1 MASGTVYNYSIM
13 DDMHAQPDPLKPLT
27 PRQVEILRM
36 IEAHVEESGFPPTR
50 AEICAAMGFSSP
62 NAAETHLRALER
74 KGVIEMTSG
83 ASRGIRLTQAPASS
97 SSLPVIGRVAAG
109 SPMLAE
115 QNVEQRC
122 KVDPALFDPP
132 ADYLLRVRG
141 MSMRDAGI
149 LEGDMLA
156 VHRTTQF
163 RSGQI
168 VVARLHDEVTVK
180 RIQRNRNVVELL
192 PENPDFEPIVVDLRR
207 DPLEIE
213 GIAVGVIRNGKW

>member
-1 MASGTVYNYSIM
+1 MNTDTLGT
-13 DDMHAQPDPLKPLT
+13 PDTPDTHQPLT
-27 PRQVEILRM
+27 ARQIEILRM
-36 IEAHVEESGFPPTR
+36 IETHVEESGFPPTR
-50 AEICAAMGFSSP
+50 AEICSAMGFSSP

-83 ASRGIRLTQAPASS
+83 ASRGIRLTQQSAPPST
-97 SSLPVIGRVAAG
+97 LPVIGRVAAG

-115 QNVEQRC
+115 QNVEQHC

-141 MSMRDAGI
+141 MSMRDVGI
-149 LEGDMLA
+149 LEGDLLA

-180 RIQRNRNVVELL
+180 RIQRNRNVVELIA
-192 PENPDFEPIVVDLRR
+192 ENPEFKPIVVDLKR

-213 GIAVGVIRNGKW
+213 GIAVGVIRNGKWS

>member
-1 MASGTVYNYSIM
+1 M
-13 DDMHAQPDPLKPLT
+13 DDENPKQLT
-27 PRQVEILRM
+27 PRQQEILQL
-36 IEAHVEESGFPPTR
+36 IETHVEESGFPPTR

-83 ASRGIRLTQAPASS
+83 ASRGIRLTQQTT
-97 SSLPVIGRVAAG
+97 LPVIGRVAAG

-115 QNVEQRC
+115 QNIEQRYRI
-122 KVDPALFDPP
+122 DPALFQPA
-132 ADYLLRVRG
+132 ADYFLRVRG

-149 LEGDMLA
+149 LEGDLLA

-180 RIQRNRNVVELL
+180 RIQRTRNTVELIPDN
-192 PENPDFEPIVVDLRR
+192 PEFQPIIVDLRR

-213 GIAVGVIRNGKW
+213 GIAVGVIRNGKWS

>member
-1 MASGTVYNYSIM
+1 MNT
-13 DDMHAQPDPLKPLT
+13 DTPDTHKPLT
-27 PRQVEILRM
+27 PRQIEILRM
-36 IEAHVEESGFPPTR
+36 IETHVEESGFPPTR
-50 AEICAAMGFSSP
+50 AEICSAMGFSSP

-74 KGVIEMTSG
+74 KGVIAMTSG
-83 ASRGIRLTQAPASS
+83 ASRGIRLTQQSAPPST
-97 SSLPVIGRVAAG
+97 LPVIGRVAAG

-115 QNVEQRC
+115 QNVEQHC

-141 MSMRDAGI
+141 MSMRDVGI
-149 LEGDMLA
+149 LEGDLLA

-180 RIQRNRNVVELL
+180 RIQRNRNVVELIA
-192 PENPDFEPIVVDLRR
+192 ENPEFKPIVVDLKR

-213 GIAVGVIRNGKW
+213 GIAVGVIRNGKWS

>member
-1 MASGTVYNYSIM
+1 MKT
-13 DDMHAQPDPLKPLT
+13 DDIEDNANNGESQKALT
-27 PRQVEILRM
+27 PRQAEILRL
-36 IEAHVEESGFPPTR
+36 IEAHVEDSGFPPTR
-50 AEICAAMGFSSP
+50 AEICSAMGFSSP

-83 ASRGIRLTQAPASS
+83 ASRGIRLKQQLQQST
-97 SSLPVIGRVAAG
+97 LPVIGRVAAG
-109 SPMLAE
+109 SPVLAQ

-122 KVDPALFDPP
+122 RVDPALFEPA

-149 LEGDMLA
+149 LEGDLLA
-156 VHRTTQF
+156 VHRTPNF

-180 RIQRNRNVVELL
+180 RIHRNRNIVELL
-192 PENPDFEPIVVDLRR
+192 PENPEFQPIIVDLKRES
-207 DPLEIE
+207 LEIE

>member
-1 MASGTVYNYSIM
+1 MAPKPSATNTETDS
-13 DDMHAQPDPLKPLT
+13 LKPLT
-27 PRQVEILRM
+27 ARQIEILRM
-36 IEAHVEESGFPPTR
+36 IETHVEDSGFPPTR

-83 ASRGIRLTQAPASS
+83 ASRGIRLTRSQGSGQT
-97 SSLPVIGRVAAG
+97 LPVIGRVAAG

-115 QNVEQRC
+115 HNVEQRC
-122 KVDPALFDPP
+122 RVDPALFDPP

-149 LEGDMLA
+149 LEGDLLA
-156 VHRTTQF
+156 VHRTTDF

-180 RIQRNRNVVELL
+180 RIQHNRNTVELIA
-192 PENPDFEPIVVDLRR
+192 ENPDFAPIVVDLKR

-213 GIAVGVIRNGKW
+213 GVAVGVIRNGKFF

>member
-1 MASGTVYNYSIM
+1 M
-13 DDMHAQPDPLKPLT
+13 DNENQTGNQAGNLTEPLADNQRPLT
-27 PRQVEILRM
+27 SRQTEILRL

-50 AEICAAMGFSSP
+50 AEICSAMGFSSP

-74 KGVIEMTSG
+74 KGVIVMTSG
-83 ASRGIRLTQAPASS
+83 ASRGIRLTQQQD
-97 SSLPVIGRVAAG
+97 SLPVVGRVAAG

-115 QNVEQRC
+115 QNVEQRYR
-122 KVDPALFDPP
+122 VDPAMFEPA

-149 LEGDMLA
+149 LEGDLLA
-156 VHRTTQF
+156 IHRTPHF
-163 RSGQI
+163 KSGQI

-180 RIQRNRNVVELL
+180 RIQRNRNTVELIA
-192 PENPDFEPIVVDLRR
+192 ENPDFKPIVVDLKR

-213 GIAVGVIRNGKW
+213 GIAVGVIRNGKWF

>member
-1 MASGTVYNYSIM
+1 MKT
-13 DDMHAQPDPLKPLT
+13 DDNANMGEAQRALT
-27 PRQVEILRM
+27 PRQVEILRL
-36 IEAHVEESGFPPTR
+36 IEAHIEESGFPPTR
-50 AEICAAMGFSSP
+50 AEICSAMGFSSP

-83 ASRGIRLTQAPASS
+83 ASRGIRLKQQLQQSTLA
-97 SSLPVIGRVAAG
+97 VIGRVAAG

-115 QNVEQRC
+115 QNIEQRYR
-122 KVDPALFDPP
+122 VDPALFEPP

-149 LEGDMLA
+149 LEGDLLA
-156 VHRTTQF
+156 VHRTPNF

-180 RIQRNRNVVELL
+180 RIHRNRNIVELL
-192 PENPDFEPIVVDLRR
+192 PENPEFQPIIVDLKRE
-207 DPLEIE
+207 PLEIE
-213 GIAVGVIRNGKW
+213 GIAVGVIRNGKWS

>member
-1 MASGTVYNYSIM
+1 MNADTQAN
-13 DDMHAQPDPLKPLT
+13 AQDHKDAPDTHKPLT
-27 PRQVEILRM
+27 ARQIEILRM

-50 AEICAAMGFSSP
+50 AEICSAMGFSSP

-83 ASRGIRLTQAPASS
+83 ASRGIRLTQQSAPPST
-97 SSLPVIGRVAAG
+97 LPVIGRVAAG

-115 QNVEQRC
+115 QNVEQHC

-141 MSMRDAGI
+141 MSMRDVGI
-149 LEGDMLA
+149 LEGDLLA

-180 RIQRNRNVVELL
+180 RIQRNRNVVELIA
-192 PENPDFEPIVVDLRR
+192 ENPEFKPIIVDLKR

-213 GIAVGVIRNGKW
+213 GIAVGVIRNGKWS